1 LRESVKKIEVADS
14 QLKMRDEQIAKLER
28 DRAEWERKRIEM
40 QEAVKRAQ
48 TRGGMDAETLETLER
63 KLRMVR

>member
-1 LRESVKKIEVADS
+1 
-14 QLKMRDEQIAKLER
+14 LKMRDEQIAKLER